1 MKNGESK
8 ELLLVGKLSKSRA
21 VLLIAFLVTV
31 WGINW
36 PLSKIALAYTPP
48 ILFSGMRT
56 LLGGLMLLAV
66 AMRHRERLQ
75 FKRVWKIY
83 AISALV
89 NVVLYYGLQTIGLH
103 YMPAGLF
110 SAIVFLQPVLVGVL
124 SWMFLGE
131 AMYGLKMLGL
141 LLGFAGVGLI
151 SSGGLSGHVSG
162 VGIVL
167 ALASALSWAIGT
179 IYVKKVSS
187 IVDPIWLV
195 TIQLIEGGLF
205 MTLIGMV
212 VENTSDIQWTSAYV
226 LSLLFIALF
235 VIAIGWVVFYY
246 LINAGEASKV
256 ASYTFL
262 IPLIAIL
269 IGTLFLNEPF
279 TLTLVAGLALILCS
293 IILVNRTPR
302 RLRRKIAEQLP
313 S

>member
-1 MKNGESK
+1 MGSIT
-8 ELLLVGKLSKSRA
+8 KSRA

-36 PLSKIALAYTPP
+36 PLSKIALTYTPP

-75 FKRVWKIY
+75 FKRAWKIY
-83 AISALV
+83 AISAAV

-131 AMYGLKMLGL
+131 AMHGLKMLGL

-151 SSGGLSGHVSG
+151 SSGGMAGHVS
-162 VGIVL
+162 VAGIVL
-167 ALASALSWAIGT
+167 ALASALSWAVGT

-205 MTLIGMV
+205 MTIVGLG
-212 VENTSDIQWTSAYV
+212 VERISDIQWTSAYV
-226 LSLLFIALF
+226 LSLLFISLF
-235 VIAIGWVVFYY
+235 VIAIGWVVFYH
-246 LINAGEASKV
+246 LIDAGEASKV

-279 TLTLVAGLALILCS
+279 TLALVAGLALILCS

-302 RLRRKIAEQLP
+302 RLKGRVANQMP